1 MVRSCLDI
9 LILSITFSRAVI
21 RPYRL
26 WVAGERLVGV
36 QGLNNGQGICG
47 KISKRD
53 RPVWLDVDFYLDG
66 KVSVRIVGDRPGRLV
81 HTPSVDSSD
90 YELVVT
96 VSEVVWDWL

>member
-1 MVRSCLDI
+1 
-9 LILSITFSRAVI
+9 
-21 RPYRL
+21 
-26 WVAGERLVGV
+26 
-36 QGLNNGQGICG
+36 
-47 KISKRD
+47 
-53 RPVWLDVDFYLDG
+53 LDG